1 MAEIS
6 LPFSI
11 FIALVIA
18 LGITIFQ
25 YVQFKRKGRIYL
37 VMAIFRFL
45 ALFSIV
51 LLLCNPNIPSN
62 DVYTEKSKLTLLID
76 NSSSIADSGYDSIS
90 KKLVESLVEDKS
102 LQQRFDINALVFD
115 QKFKPLDSLQY
126 NGKQTNLYKAL
137 KLPSE
142 SKSTNKQAIV
152 LLSDGNQTIGMD
164 YLYAVERDSSTI
176 IYPILMGDS
185 TITKDFSIGALNVN
199 KYVYLKNKFPV
210 EVFVNYQ
217 GAGPVGTKINI
228 YDQDKLL
235 KSMDLK
241 FDATTTTRT
250 VNFEIEAT
258 KIGLQSF
265 NVEVQAL
272 TEEKNTQ
279 NNRKSFA
286 IDVIDQKS
294 NVAIVSTILHP
305 DLGAIK
311 NSIASNEFREVKIL
325 DPSEKKIQVKDF
337 ELFIL
342 YQPNES
348 FKTLMQQLQRDKRNY
363 WIIAGVDTQ
372 WEFLNTLDMGFIKTP
387 QDQQEEVLPV
397 ENSAFNMFGLPQLDI
412 DHLPPLSNQ
421 MGTLDL
427 VDTPHVILHQKVAG
441 VDTMEPLL
449 MVFEDADHKRAILE
463 GEGIWRWRASSYLDA
478 ESHQQ
483 FDSYIGHLIQ
493 YLSHSSPRKRLEIN
507 HESFYYENS
516 SIEITATYY
525 DKNYRL
531 QTNARLILAIQQ
543 LNSDKQMEFPMVNT
557 GNFYQADL
565 SGLAPGNYKYTLKVS
580 SEDISETGSFR
591 ILPFQIEKQFVNP
604 NIKKLKQ
611 LANQYQGKLFFPE
624 DIDNLKAQLTSSNTY
639 VPVQKVKENIVPLIN
654 WKWLLVLAVSCLIG
668 EWFLRKYNG
677 LI

>member
-1 MAEIS
+1 MVEIS

-11 FIALVIA
+11 LIALVIA
-18 LGITIFQ
+18 LGITILQ
-25 YVQFKRKGRIYL
+25 YIQFKRKGRVYL
-37 VMAIFRFL
+37 GMAIFRFL

-51 LLLCNPNIPSN
+51 LLLCNPSIPNN
-62 DVYTEKSKLTLLID
+62 DVYTEKSKLTILID
-76 NSSSIADSGYDSIS
+76 NSSSIADLGYDSIS
-90 KKLVESLVEDKS
+90 KKLVESLVDHKS
-102 LQQRFDINALVFD
+102 LQQRFDINTLVFD
-115 QKFKPLDSLQY
+115 QKLKPLDSLHY
-126 NGKQTNLYKAL
+126 HGKQTNLYKAL
-137 KLPSE
+137 KLSSE
-142 SKSTNKQAIV
+142 SKNKNQQAIV
-152 LLSDGNQTIGMD
+152 LLSDGNQTIGKD
-164 YLYAVERDSSTI
+164 YLYAIERDSSTT

-185 TITKDFSIGALNVN
+185 SITKDFSIGTLNVN
-199 KYVYLKNKFPV
+199 KYAYLKNKFPV

-217 GAGPVGTKINI
+217 GPEPVDTKVNI
-228 YDQDKLL
+228 YNQDKLL
-235 KSMDLK
+235 KSVDLK
-241 FDATTTTRT
+241 FDATTTSQT

-265 NVEVQAL
+265 SVEVQAL

-294 NVAIVSTILHP
+294 NIALISTILHP

-311 NSIASNEFREVKIL
+311 KSIASNEFREVKIL
-325 DPSEKKIQVKDF
+325 DPIENEIQVEDF

-348 FKTLMQQLQRDKRNY
+348 FKPLMQQLQQDERNY
-363 WIIAGVDTQ
+363 WIIGGVDTQ
-372 WEFLNTLDMGFIKTP
+372 WEFLNTLDLGFIKTP
-387 QDQQEEVLPV
+387 QDQQEEVLPI
-397 ENSAFNMFGLPQLDI
+397 ENSTFNMFGLPQLDI
-412 DHLPPLSNQ
+412 DHLPPLLNQ

-427 VDTPHVILHQKVAG
+427 VDTPQVILHQKVAG

-449 MVFEDADHKRAILE
+449 MVFEDADYKRAILE
-463 GEGIWRWRASSYLDA
+463 GEGIWRWRASSYT
-478 ESHQQ
+478 ETGSHQQ
-483 FDSYIGHLIQ
+483 FDNYIGNLIQ
-493 YLSHSSPRKRLEIN
+493 YLSYSSPRTRLEVN

-516 SIEITATYY
+516 SIELTATYY

-531 QTNARLILAIQQ
+531 LNNAQLVLAIQQ

-557 GNFYQADL
+557 GDFYQADL
-565 SGLAPGNYKYTLKVS
+565 NGLKPGNYTYTLKVS
-580 SEDISETGSFR
+580 SEDISETGSLR

-611 LANQYQGKLFFPE
+611 LADQYQGKFFFTK
-624 DIDNLKAQLTSSNTY
+624 DVDNLIAQLTSSNTY

-668 EWFLRKYNG
+668 EWLLRKYNG